1 MGDTLNIT
9 DNIDPFESMVEHEKT
24 HTIKHTQLNHYRE
37 QLMNDMMGE
46 DEFQMSCFSKVGD
59 EYEAFIINTIL
70 EYRKSKGIVD
80 LKVNIIEHKT
90 KTIVQE
96 TDVSIQPIETNH
108 KKAQNLFRLLVH
120 NKIEEDIFIHEMKL
134 FGYGKVAKLE
144 CARARVIRKRLRVKK
159 KVEVV
164 EIEAPT
170 SNSIIT
176 DILKR
181 FLG

>member
-1 MGDTLNIT
+1 MMG
-9 DNIDPFESMVEHEKT
+9 V
-24 HTIKHTQLNHYRE
+24 
-37 QLMNDMMGE
+37 MGE
-46 DEFQMSCFSKVGD
+46 DEFQMVCFSKVGD
-59 EYEAFIINTIL
+59 EYEGYIISTIL
-70 EYRKSKGIVD
+70 EHRKSKGID
-80 LKVNIIEHKT
+80 NQIVNIIEHKT

-120 NKIEEDIFIHEMKL
+120 NKIEEDIFIHEMQL

-144 CARARVIRKRLRVKK
+144 CARARVIRKRLRVKS
-159 KVEVV
+159 VV
-164 EIEAPT
+164 EDVKIEDQEVPI